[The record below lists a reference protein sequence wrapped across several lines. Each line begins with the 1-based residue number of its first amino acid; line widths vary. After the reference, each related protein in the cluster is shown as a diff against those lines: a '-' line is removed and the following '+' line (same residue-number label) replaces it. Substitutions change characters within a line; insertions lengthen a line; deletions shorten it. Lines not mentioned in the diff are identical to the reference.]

1 MRATRSAVLLLALC
15 ATAPI
20 AGCGRGDA
28 PPPAARGD
36 VGAVGGTLVLTVPG
50 APGSLLPP
58 HVRTIPSKQITD
70 LVYER
75 LAEIGPSL
83 NTIGDEDF
91 TPQLARSW
99 SWSADSLAI
108 AFALDS
114 AARWHDGQP
123 VTAEDVRFTFA
134 LNQDPAAGSGDRQYL
149 RGIDSVTTRDA
160 HTTVVWF
167 ARRYPEQFFD
177 AAARV
182 SILPSHLLRDVKP
195 ADLRSHPLAT
205 APVGSG
211 RFRFVEA
218 VPNSRVVLAADTAHH
233 LGRPKLDRFVMTIAP
248 DPVTATTQLLTGNA
262 DMYEGLRLENM
273 AQVARTPNLVAR
285 IGPGTAYSFLA
296 FNLRD
301 QGDTTRPHPV
311 LGDRGTRRAI
321 AMVVDRQAVV
331 RAVMD
336 TLGVVGVGPFS
347 RALPV
352 ADPATPQVP
361 YSAAG
366 AAALL
371 DSLGWRDANGDGVRE
386 RAGRPLSLV
395 LIVPTSSALRQR
407 IAVALQQQLAT
418 VGIRLEIR
426 QLELNAFQEQMAA
439 RRFDLVMGSWV
450 LTDGSPSGL
459 RSTWGTGG
467 TQNPGGYSNPAFDAQ
482 VDSGNAAFD
491 RERRRAHF
499 SRAFATI
506 AADVPAVWLY
516 EPHNAIAVDRRF
528 ETPPLRRTGWWLDLA
543 EWWIPAD
550 RRIDRDRVGLPSVAR
565 R

>member
-1 MRATRSAVLLLALC
+1 MRATRSTVLLLALC

-28 PPPAARGD
+28 PPPAAEGD
-36 VGAVGGTLVLTVPG
+36 AGDVGGTLVLTVPG

-58 HVRTIPSKQITD
+58 HVATIPSKQITD

-83 NTIGDEDF
+83 NTIGDEGF
-91 TPQLARSW
+91 APRLARSW
-99 SWSADSLAI
+99 AWGADSLSI
-108 AFALDS
+108 TFTLDS
-114 AARWHDGQP
+114 AARFHDGVP
-123 VTAEDVRFTFA
+123 VTAEDVHYTLE
-134 LNQDPAAGSGDRQYL
+134 LNQDPAVGSGDRQYL
-149 RGIDSVTTRDA
+149 AAIDSVTAPDPYTA
-160 HTTVVWF
+160 TFWF

-177 AAARV
+177 AAARL
-182 SILPSHLLRDVKP
+182 SILPKHVLHDVAP
-195 ADLRSHPLAT
+195 ADLRSHAMAT
-205 APVGSG
+205 SPMGSG
-211 RFRFVEA
+211 RFRFVEM
-218 VPNSRVVLAADTAHH
+218 VPNARVVLAADTANH

-301 QGDTTRPHPV
+301 WSDTTRPHPV

-321 AMVVDRQAVV
+321 AMVVDRHAVV

-336 TLGVVGVGPFS
+336 TLGIVGVGPFS

-395 LIVPTSSALRQR
+395 LLVPTSSALRQR
-407 IAVALQQQLAT
+407 IAVALQQQLAV
-418 VGIRLEIR
+418 VGIKLDIR

-459 RSTWGTGG
+459 RNTWGTGG
-467 TQNPGGYSNPAFDAQ
+467 TQNFGRYSNPAFDAQ

-491 RERRRAHF
+491 HERRRAHF
-499 SRAFATI
+499 SRAFAMIT
-506 AADVPAVWLY
+506 ADVPAVWLY